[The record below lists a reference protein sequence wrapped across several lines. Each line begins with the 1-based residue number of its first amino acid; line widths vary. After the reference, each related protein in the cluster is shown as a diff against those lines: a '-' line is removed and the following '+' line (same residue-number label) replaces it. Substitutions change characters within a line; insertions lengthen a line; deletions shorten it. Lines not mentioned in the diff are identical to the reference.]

1 MSGKFVVIKLTP
13 GKIFFNPNLCI
24 DFGQSN
30 LPQTLLDQPFGFVYW
45 KLRQV
50 SYDSIS
56 CNLIAEVSDYFPR
69 DEDIS
74 AFELQK
80 PKLPVRQLT
89 FMNLRDVQ
97 TIKTAIYYYQKKVIP
112 RFHENPENYGEIV
125 VHEQLNALKDVN
137 RTLKKHFEVYFKEIT
152 FRPGYICFKRHVEE
166 INTQIEISVVND
178 CLLAEYDHIKSFFAK
193 ALKSKKIRVD
203 AVIKIVDNQVTD
215 ISAYSPQIDQIDE
228 RLIESI
234 KISRTLDITK
244 PTVKTIDKS
253 LFTSDEIFDT
263 LVEEGSTGNVFHQ
276 DENEILNAL
285 ISIKKVRNWKQL
297 EYLAGKKQFEGEK
310 LKFTLHPNF
319 GFLFLIRGESMD
331 HFCWELL
338 NSHATYI
345 WSIARN
351 ESSIKM
357 KYKRIEN
364 VINFIRNTGRD
375 KYKSSYR
382 HHHLDDDLLFCTIN
396 HKDVNSDYIN
406 GFVRWKHLLDE
417 KLV

>member
-1 MSGKFVVIKLTP
+1 MSGKFVVIKLTL
-13 GKIFFNPNLCI
+13 GKIFFNSNLSI
-24 DFGQSN
+24 DFGQTN
-30 LPQTLLDQPFGFVYW
+30 LPETLLDRPFDFVYW
-45 KLRQV
+45 KLKQV

-69 DEDIS
+69 DEDVT
-74 AFELQK
+74 AFESQN
-80 PKLPVRQLT
+80 PKLPVRLLT
-89 FMNLRDVQ
+89 LLNLRDTQ
-97 TIKTAIYYYQKKVIP
+97 TIKTAIHYYQKKVIP
-112 RFHENPENYGEIV
+112 RFHENLENYGEIV
-125 VHEQLNALKDVN
+125 AHEQLKVLKGVN
-137 RTLKKHFEVYFKEIT
+137 LTLKKHFEVYFKETT
-152 FRPGYICFKRHVEE
+152 FRTGYICFKRHIEE
-166 INTQIEISVVND
+166 INAQIEISVLNE
-178 CLLAEYDHIKSFFAK
+178 CLLAEYEYIKYYFAK

-203 AVIKIVDNQVTD
+203 AIIKITDGKVVD
-215 ISAYSPQIDQIDE
+215 ISAYSPQIAQIDE

-297 EYLAGKKQFEGEK
+297 EYLAGKKQYEGEK
-310 LKFTLHPNF
+310 LKFTLYPNF

-351 ESSIKM
+351 ESSIEM

-382 HHHLDDDLLFCTIN
+382 HHHLDDDLLFCAIN